1 MKNSLKLNLGTSFV
15 ALLAAATITAANAQ
29 ETNATADSV
38 EAVTVTGT
46 SFRGVAPV
54 GGNLVSVDR
63 DVIEKTAAQ
72 NAQQMLKTVPAIT
85 GLGMS
90 GVTQN
95 AGNSYY
101 APTIHSLG
109 ASASNSTLVLID
121 GHRIPLGH
129 ISLALPDPSMVPA
142 IAIERVEVLAEGASS
157 TYGSDAVAGVVN
169 FITRKSYDG
178 LMLTAQVGTGDDFGT
193 LSGGLLG
200 GTSWRGGGVVAALGF
215 SHSGALRY
223 DYTTRPYLQPNK
235 TPFGGTN
242 FQSFN
247 CSPAAIQPTGTST
260 IFTSP
265 TAASPIANT
274 TANSPCDSQQY
285 GDVYGSEQRYNM
297 MFRAHQDIG
306 DKITVSGDFIYSSRE
321 TLTPNARGTIQA
333 TAFRTGAQANPFY
346 VNPPGITAGTAAG
359 DSQTIRFDANQ
370 LLGPGAY
377 TKNTAPVW
385 TGSLNVEY
393 RIDDNWHANA
403 FFLEG
408 QDRTAQVTSG
418 SLCQSCATLALN
430 GTTST
435 SGSTTALVPGTTL
448 APSQLP
454 LTAANALDVWSPAG
468 SNKTSAAV
476 LKALTDSRSSISQVS
491 NLQQA
496 RIGIDGSLFKL
507 PAGDLRLAFGGESLI
522 YVLNTDVVNPLG
534 IGPATTGS
542 SYRYFPLSRHVE
554 SGYFEVLAPVISPEM
569 NSFIYKMDLSAS
581 GRYDSYS
588 DFGSTFNPKFAADV
602 EFIDGVKL
610 RANWSTSFVA
620 PSMRAVGDPLYG
632 TYSNSTAR
640 SINTVA
646 SVSIA
651 RFPTIANIPGITCAS
666 GSCTIGNT
674 IQGIVVDTGNPNLS
688 PQKGQTWSVGL
699 DVSPHILD
707 GFHASVTLFNN
718 LLRGGIT
725 SPCAPGCI
733 LNNGALNNQFTVY
746 PNGATAAEIAAKV
759 NDVPVVSSYPQT
771 VYYIF
776 RRAQTNALDIDVTG
790 LDMSASYRFET
801 DKMGAF
807 TIGGSQTQFLRF
819 MQAFGGGAKYSIINS
834 VGINSTFPSI
844 ARQARLNAGWD
855 MGDYSLELY
864 MNNIGGYKNWGSGTV
879 NALVLDA
886 NGNVSGGGDYVKS
899 WTTFDLHASWDF
911 NHEGMLG
918 DSQLYI
924 DINNLFN
931 QAPPFFNNSNG
942 YDPFGSNPLGRVA
955 SVGIRARW

>member
-1 MKNSLKLNLGTSFV
+1 M
-15 ALLAAATITAANAQ
+15 
-29 ETNATADSV
+29 
-38 EAVTVTGT
+38 
-46 SFRGVAPV
+46 
-54 GGNLVSVDR
+54 
-63 DVIEKTAAQ
+63 
-72 NAQQMLKTVPAIT
+72 
-85 GLGMS
+85 
-90 GVTQN
+90 
-95 AGNSYY
+95 
-101 APTIHSLG
+101 
-109 ASASNSTLVLID
+109 
-121 GHRIPLGH
+121 
-129 ISLALPDPSMVPA
+129 
-142 IAIERVEVLAEGASS
+142 
-157 TYGSDAVAGVVN
+157 
-169 FITRKSYDG
+169 
-178 LMLTAQVGTGDDFGT
+178 
-193 LSGGLLG
+193 
-200 GTSWRGGGVVAALGF
+200 
-215 SHSGALRY
+215 
-223 DYTTRPYLQPNK
+223 
-235 TPFGGTN
+235 
-242 FQSFN
+242 
-247 CSPAAIQPTGTST
+247 
-260 IFTSP
+260 
-265 TAASPIANT
+265 
-274 TANSPCDSQQY
+274 
-285 GDVYGSEQRYNM
+285 
-297 MFRAHQDIG
+297 
-306 DKITVSGDFIYSSRE
+306 
-321 TLTPNARGTIQA
+321 
-333 TAFRTGAQANPFY
+333 
-346 VNPPGITAGTAAG
+346 
-359 DSQTIRFDANQ
+359 
-370 LLGPGAY
+370 
-377 TKNTAPVW
+377 
-385 TGSLNVEY
+385 
-393 RIDDNWHANA
+393 
-403 FFLEG
+403 
-408 QDRTAQVTSG
+408 
-418 SLCQSCATLALN
+418 
-430 GTTST
+430 
-435 SGSTTALVPGTTL
+435 
-448 APSQLP
+448 
-454 LTAANALDVWSPAG
+454 
-468 SNKTSAAV
+468 
-476 LKALTDSRSSISQVS
+476 
-491 NLQQA
+491 
-496 RIGIDGSLFKL
+496 
-507 PAGDLRLAFGGESLI
+507 
-522 YVLNTDVVNPLG
+522 
-534 IGPATTGS
+534 
-542 SYRYFPLSRHVE
+542 
-554 SGYFEVLAPVISPEM
+554 
-569 NSFIYKMDLSAS
+569 
-581 GRYDSYS
+581 
-588 DFGSTFNPKFAADV
+588 
-602 EFIDGVKL
+602 KL